1 MDWQYR
7 KHRRPAVVGAFV
19 LFAVSALVIASVA
32 GGAIRTVTFDDLPVN
47 TRVST
52 EYETSHGVK
61 FVSHEGIRPLVK
73 SSPSQAHSGDRIG
86 VYSCE
91 GLQGCGEGFFDPQL
105 RGTLTTTATSVS
117 TYVGY
122 WDDPAFPGPPDSFM
136 VRIRAYNS
144 SDVVVAE
151 SSYVTVSRGAPL
163 TQQISATAPAGQQI
177 AYFDVIADGPD
188 GPEGKTLAID
198 DVSVTTPDG
207 PQPADFTLNA
217 GQTVVDVL
225 TGNSV
230 EVPVDINRLNGS
242 NGDVSFSVS
251 GLPTG
256 MSASFNP
263 NPVPG
268 TGSRTT
274 LTLAAAEGAAHSDQ
288 YSEITVTAAP
298 GPGAGASQRSIKKLV
313 RIRENCDRTV
323 RFDYVDARSE
333 SCMVRRSGHF
343 EATNAE
349 VRINGLVVEPADD
362 SRPTLLIDP
371 GAGTIK
377 GKELTRPWRVSVASS
392 PTIPIYAGPIDWKFT
407 GTGDGPRKVLGFD
420 ISGVKKLNGLP
431 VTGYDASFLRSGKAT
446 IKPTLRLD
454 FWPFNYFGNITTSAT
469 FTTDNDHGAD
479 FSGLELKLPKV
490 TALALELKDVQLKWQ
505 QGGTWAGGATLV
517 LRTAKSLEV
526 GAGFGIKN
534 GGFDYLRGSIGNLNK
549 PIGSGIFLQAIGF
562 EVADSPLRLS
572 GSIGV
577 SAGPAVAGVKAIGVG
592 GTLKATLADPFI
604 IEIAG
609 NARVADRFKLGE
621 AFVRYS
627 STGFFQFGAKADW
640 DFWRLSLGGSVEGWV
655 DGLQAFNVEGSLRA
669 CLDVWGPDPCG
680 SAKGILSSKGI
691 AGCVGVY
698 GYYVGAGATWNFDFD
713 AFTGCDLAPYRE
725 VKPARARAAG
735 TLTSTRLPQG
745 LRSAAWEVTA
755 EGGPTGVTLAG
766 PNGESVTV
774 SRDAPVVQNDQFL
787 AQLRQDGT
795 TFVLVNKPA
804 AGVWTLS
811 DDGTAPGAAGARGAR
826 PPGAVGLRQGEGART
841 RSRAV
846 LEHASHSRPA
856 RDVRG
861 DRQGRPQCDRHD
873 EGRSRL
879 GPLQARGRPGRQA
892 PDRRARGAERS
903 APDNADRRLV
913 PRAGNAPPRPA
924 EGAEGT
930 AQAIAPRGQLAAA
943 AVRLPPRGPLP
954 ALGRQASRQGRGREA
969 PPSRP
974 EGRAAPGEREGQG
987 AGARPRERQG
997 ARRSCVGQAAA
1008 PLGSARFVLD
1018 ELPVAR
1024 EPFFALASP
1033 CEPGQ
1038 AIDGNTVGVGFQDRP
1053 ITRPPVVARTLAQ
1066 PGLDRVQPDVT
1077 EDVQQLLIR
1086 NLPNRLVAALEQMP
1100 E

>member
-19 LFAVSALVIASVA
+19 LFAVSTLVIASVA

-811 DDGTAPGAAGARGAR
+811 DDGTAPVRLVREARGLPEPSVSAR
-826 PPGAVGLRQGEGART
+826 VRGRGRARVLSWNMRRIPGQRVTFAEIGKDVRNAIATTKGVRGSVRF
-841 RSRAV
+841 
-846 LEHASHSRPA
+846 RPA
-856 RDVRG
+856 DGPAGRRRIVALVEQNGLPRTTLTAG
-861 DRQGRPQCDRHD
+861 SYRAPGTLRPGRPRALRAQRK
-873 EGRSRL
+873 RSRL
-879 GPLQARGRPGRQA
+879 VVSWRPRPSGFRHA
-892 PDRRARGAERS
+892 VHFRLSDG
-903 APDNADRRLV
+903 RRLV
-913 PRAGNAPPRPA
+913 RVVATKRRRVVLKGVPRR
-924 EGAEGT
+924 
-930 AQAIAPRGQLAAA
+930 
-943 AVRLPPRGPLP
+943 V
-954 ALGRQASRQGRGREA
+954 
-969 PPSRP
+969 
-974 EGRAAPGEREGQG
+974 
-987 AGARPRERQG
+987 
-997 ARRSCVGQAAA
+997 
-1008 PLGSARFVLD
+1008 SARVKVQGLGHANGKG
-1018 ELPVAR
+1018 PAAR
-1024 EPFFALASP
+1024 VS
-1033 CEPGQ
+1033 
-1038 AIDGNTVGVGFQDRP
+1038 VKR
-1053 ITRPPVVARTLAQ
+1053 RR
-1066 PGLDRVQPDVT
+1066 R
-1077 EDVQQLLIR
+1077 
-1086 NLPNRLVAALEQMP
+1086 
-1100 E
+1100 

>member
-1 MDWQYR
+1 VRY
-7 KHRRPAVVGAFV
+7 G
-19 LFAVSALVIASVA
+19 LFGTFALCAVSALVIASAA
-32 GGAIRTVTFDDLPVN
+32 GGAIRTVTFDDLPAN

-52 EYETSHGVK
+52 EYQSSHGVA
-61 FVSHEGIRPLVK
+61 FVSDPGVRPVVK
-73 SSPSQAHSGDRIG
+73 PFPGKAHSGDRVG
-86 VYSCE
+86 VYTCE
-91 GLQGCGEGFFDPQL
+91 GLPDCGEGFADPQL

-117 TYVGY
+117 AYVGF
-122 WDDPAFPGPPDSFM
+122 WVDPAFPGAGDSFM

-144 SDVVVAE
+144 SDVLVAQ
-151 SSYVTVSRGAPL
+151 SPYVTVVQGNAL
-163 TQQISATAPAGQQI
+163 TQQVTATAPAGESI
-177 AYFDVIADGPD
+177 AYFDVIGDAPD
-188 GPEGKTLAID
+188 GSEGKFLAID
-198 DVSVTTPDG
+198 DVSVTTPDT
-207 PQPADFTLNA
+207 PQPPDLTLNP
-217 GQTVVDVL
+217 GQTIVDVL
-225 TGNSV
+225 TGTSV
-230 EVPVDINRLNGS
+230 DIPVDMNRLNGS
-242 NGDVSFSVS
+242 SGDVSFSVT

-268 TGSRTT
+268 TNTRTT
-274 LTLAAAEGAAHSDQ
+274 LTLTAAEGAAHSDQ
-288 YSEITVTAAP
+288 YTQITVTATP
-298 GPGAGASQRSIKKLV
+298 TPGAGATPRSITKQV
-313 RIRENCDRTV
+313 RIRENCDRTL
-323 RFDYVDARSE
+323 RFAYLDARSD
-333 SCMVRRSGHF
+333 SCMVRRAGHF

-371 GAGTIK
+371 ANQTIK
-377 GKELTRPWRVSVASS
+377 GKELTMPWRVSVASS
-392 PTIPIYAGPIDWKFT
+392 PKIPIYAGPIDWKFT

-431 VTGYDASFLRSGKAT
+431 VTGYDASFLRSGKAS

-454 FWPFNYFGNITTSAT
+454 FWPFNYFGNVTTSAT

-505 QGGTWAGGATLV
+505 QGGTWAGNATLV

-534 GGFDYLRGSIGNLNK
+534 GGFDYLKGSLGNLNR
-549 PIGSGIFLQAIGF
+549 PIGSGIFLQSIGF
-562 EVADSPLRLS
+562 EVAESPLRLS

-577 SAGPAVAGVKAIGVG
+577 SAGPSVAAVNAVSVG

-604 IEIAG
+604 VEIAG
-609 NARVADRFKLGE
+609 NAKVANRFKLGE

-627 STGFFQFGAKADW
+627 SSGLFEFGAKADW
-640 DFWRLSLGGSVEGWV
+640 DFWRLSLGGSVDGWV

-755 EGGPTGVTLAG
+755 EGDPTGVTLAG

-774 SRDAPVVQNDQFL
+774 SRDTPVVQDGRFL

-811 DDGTAPGAAGARGAR
+811 DDGASPVRLVREARGLPEPSVSAR
-826 PPGAVGLRQGEGART
+826 
-841 RSRAV
+841 
-846 LEHASHSRPA
+846 
-856 RDVRG
+856 VRG
-861 DRQGRPQCDRHD
+861 R
-873 EGRSRL
+873 GRSRVL
-879 GPLQARGRPGRQA
+879 SWRERRIPGQRVTFAEIGKDVRNAITTTSEVRGSVRFKPAAGPAGRRRIVALVEQSGLPRTTLTAGSYRAPGTLRPGR
-892 PDRRARGAERS
+892 PRALKAQRKRS
-903 APDNADRRLV
+903 RLVVSWRPRPAGFRHAVYFRLSDGRRLV
-913 PRAGNAPPRPA
+913 KVVGAKRRRLVLKGVPRRVSARIKVLGLGHANGKGPA
-924 EGAEGT
+924 ARVSVKRRS
-930 AQAIAPRGQLAAA
+930 AR
-943 AVRLPPRGPLP
+943 
-954 ALGRQASRQGRGREA
+954 
-969 PPSRP
+969 
-974 EGRAAPGEREGQG
+974 
-987 AGARPRERQG
+987 RPR
-997 ARRSCVGQAAA
+997 
-1008 PLGSARFVLD
+1008 
-1018 ELPVAR
+1018 
-1024 EPFFALASP
+1024 
-1033 CEPGQ
+1033 
-1038 AIDGNTVGVGFQDRP
+1038 
-1053 ITRPPVVARTLAQ
+1053 
-1066 PGLDRVQPDVT
+1066 
-1077 EDVQQLLIR
+1077 
-1086 NLPNRLVAALEQMP
+1086 
-1100 E
+1100 